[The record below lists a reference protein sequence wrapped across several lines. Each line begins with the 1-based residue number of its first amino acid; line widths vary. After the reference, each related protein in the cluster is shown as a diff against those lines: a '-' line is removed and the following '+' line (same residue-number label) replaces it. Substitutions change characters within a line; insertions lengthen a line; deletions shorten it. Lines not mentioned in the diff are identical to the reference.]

1 MESFEDVDRSKISS
15 KMDGILTNS
24 QIDIAA
30 ALLNSSRRVIST
42 EHEQLSHAI
51 FTNTSQGKIYN
62 LDDTIPD
69 VSQTDPQSSDCPQ
82 AHSIAN

>member
-1 MESFEDVDRSKISS
+1 
-15 KMDGILTNS
+15 MDGIMGNS

-69 VSQTDPQSSDCPQ
+69 VS
-82 AHSIAN
+82 